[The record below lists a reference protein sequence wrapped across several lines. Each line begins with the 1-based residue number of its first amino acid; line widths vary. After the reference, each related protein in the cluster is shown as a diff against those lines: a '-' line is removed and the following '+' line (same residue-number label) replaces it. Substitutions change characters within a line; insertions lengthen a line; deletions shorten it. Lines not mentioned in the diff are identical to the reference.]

1 MSEQLYFQIALTM
14 APKVGAKTA
23 KLLVSYCGGAEGV
36 FHASRREILK
46 IPGIGPAVVE
56 GLQTP
61 GLLQQAEAEVE
72 WMQRNGVVGLFY
84 TDPRYPFRLKQNA
97 DCPAMLYVRVSAMAL
112 LNANRILAVIGTRS
126 PTDYGRSMCDE
137 FVENMT
143 PYGVVLVSGLAFGID
158 AAAHRKAN
166 SLGIPNLGVL
176 GHGLGTIYPR
186 EHEHLARKMMEN
198 GGLISEYPH
207 HTGPLR
213 DHFPMRN
220 RIIAGMADAILVV
233 ESALT
238 GGSVITAEL
247 GNQYDRDVFAIPGR
261 VKDLKSGGCNQL
273 IRLHKAGMVGAAA
286 DLAEHM
292 NWTTGDGE
300 KTVQTSRYEELA
312 PESLATL
319 DRIRNKPEIDI
330 DALFQDTTMSPGR
343 MASILLDLEFR
354 GLVRTLPGKR
364 YVLG

>member
-1 MSEQLYFQIALTM
+1 MSEPLHFQIALTM

-23 KLLVSYCGGAEGV
+23 KILASYCGGAEGV
-36 FHASRREILK
+36 FRASRREMLK
-46 IPGIGPAVVE
+46 IPGIGPAALE

-61 GLLQQAEAEVE
+61 GLLEQAEAEIE
-72 WMQRNGVVGLFY
+72 WMQRNGVLGLFY
-84 TDPRYPFRLKQNA
+84 TDPRYPFRLKQHA
-97 DCPAMLYVRVSAMAL
+97 DCPAMLYVRTSDVAL

-137 FVENMT
+137 FVEGMT
-143 PYGVVLVSGLAFGID
+143 SFGVVVVSGLAFGID
-158 AAAHRKAN
+158 ATAHRKAN
-166 SLGIPNLGVL
+166 SLGIPNLGVM

-186 EHEHLARKMMEN
+186 EHEHLAHKMVEN

-207 HTGPLR
+207 HIGPQR

-220 RIIAGMADAILVV
+220 RIIAGMADAILVI
-233 ESALT
+233 ESALS
-238 GGSVITAEL
+238 GGSIITAEL

-261 VKDLKSGGCNQL
+261 VKDFKSGGCNQL
-273 IRLHKAGMVGAAA
+273 IRLHKAGMVGAPA

-292 NWTTGDGE
+292 NWTTGDG
-300 KTVQTSRYEELA
+300 KKAVQTSLFEELA
-312 PESLATL
+312 PEARAII
-319 DRIRNKPEIDI
+319 DRIRNQPEIDI

-343 MASILLDLEFR
+343 MASILLDMEFR